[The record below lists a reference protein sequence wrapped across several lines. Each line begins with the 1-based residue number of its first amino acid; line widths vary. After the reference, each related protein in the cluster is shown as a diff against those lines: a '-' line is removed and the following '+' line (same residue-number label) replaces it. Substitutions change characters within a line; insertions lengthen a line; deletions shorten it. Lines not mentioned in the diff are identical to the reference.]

1 MKVVSVVGARPQF
14 IKLSA
19 LSSRL
24 RKYHKEI
31 IVHTGQH
38 YDEELS
44 ALFFKELKIPKP
56 DYDLEVGSGSQAEQ
70 TGKMLIKLE
79 QVLEFE
85 KPDLVLVYGDT
96 NSTLAGALAA
106 SKLQIPLAHIEAGM
120 RSYTDM
126 PEEVNR
132 KVTDHLSQI
141 LFCPTHQSVK
151 NLRKEGITKRVYLV
165 GDLMYEALICN
176 LQTAQKKSDIL
187 KKLNL
192 NSKNFYLAT
201 IHRAENTDYRDNLVK
216 ITKILESLDRKT
228 IFPVHPRTRKYLE
241 ERHLWNR
248 LKKAR
253 NLLLLDPI
261 RYLDMLVLEQNAS
274 LILTDSGGV
283 QREAYF
289 LKTPCLILRETTEW
303 IEITKTNGFMTSSL
317 DIKKVQRNLKRL
329 NSSRISKKQATTNS
343 SASRKIL
350 NILNKFNG

>member
-19 LSSRL
+19 LSSKL
-24 RKYHKEI
+24 RKHHKEI
-31 IVHTGQH
+31 IIHTGQH

-44 ALFFKELKIPKP
+44 ALFFRELRIPKP

-85 KPDLVLVYGDT
+85 RPDMVLVYGDT

-106 SKLQIPLAHIEAGM
+106 SKLRIPLAHIEAGM

-126 PEEVNR
+126 PEEINR

-141 LFCPTHQSVK
+141 LFCPTPQSVK
-151 NLRKEGITKRVYLV
+151 NLKREGITKGVYLV
-165 GDLMYEALICN
+165 GDLMYEALISN
-176 LQTAQKKSDIL
+176 LQVARNNSNIL

-192 NSKNFYLAT
+192 NTKSFYLTT

-216 ITKILESLDRKT
+216 IAKILESLDKKT

-241 ERHLWNR
+241 EYQLWNR

-261 RYLDMLVLEQNAS
+261 SYLDMLLLEQNAS

-303 IEITKTNGFMTSSL
+303 TEITKANGFMTSSL

-329 NSSRISKKQATTNS
+329 NSSHISKNQLTTKS
-343 SASRKIL
+343 STSQKIL

>member
-1 MKVVSVVGARPQF
+1 MKVASIVGARPQF

-24 RKYHKEI
+24 RKYHREI

-85 KPDLVLVYGDT
+85 KQDLVLVYGDT

-120 RSYTDM
+120 RSYTNM
-126 PEEVNR
+126 PEEINR

-141 LFCPTHQSVK
+141 LFCPTPQSVK
-151 NLRKEGITKRVYLV
+151 NLKKEGITQGVHLV
-165 GDLMYEALICN
+165 GDLMYEALLSN
-176 LQTAQKKSDIL
+176 LQIARKKSGIL

-201 IHRAENTDYRDNLVK
+201 IHRAENTDYRENLVK
-216 ITKILESLDRKT
+216 IAEILEKLDKKT

-241 ERHLWNR
+241 KYQLWNR
-248 LKKAR
+248 LQKSK
-253 NLLLLDPI
+253 NLILLNPI
-261 RYLDMLVLEQNAS
+261 SYLDMLLLEQNAS

-303 IEITKTNGFMTSSL
+303 TEITQTNGCMTTTL
-317 DIKKVQRNLKRL
+317 DIEKFQRNLKKL
-329 NSSRISKKQATTNS
+329 SKSPVSRNR
-343 SASRKIL
+343 SAVKSLTSQKIVST
-350 NILNKFNG
+350 INKYNG

>member
-19 LSSRL
+19 LSSKL
-24 RKYHKEI
+24 RKYHKEV

-38 YDEELS
+38 YDQELS
-44 ALFFKELKIPKP
+44 ALFFEELRIPKP

-79 QVLEFE
+79 QVLNFE
-85 KPDLVLVYGDT
+85 RPDLVLVYGDT

-120 RSYTDM
+120 RSWTDM
-126 PEEVNR
+126 PEEINR
-132 KVTDHLSQI
+132 KVTDHLSQL
-141 LFCPTHQSVK
+141 LFCPTPQSVK
-151 NLRKEGITKRVYLV
+151 NLKKEGITQAVYLV
-165 GDLMYEALICN
+165 GDLMFEALIYN
-176 LQTAQKKSDIL
+176 LQMARKNSVIL

-201 IHRAENTDYRDNLVK
+201 IHRAENTDSKDNLSK
-216 ITKILESLDRKT
+216 IAKILEDLDKQT
-228 IFPVHPRTRKYLE
+228 VFPVHPRTRKYLQE
-241 ERHLWNR
+241 YRLWDR
-248 LKKAR
+248 LQKSK
-253 NLLLLDPI
+253 NLVLLEPI
-261 RYLDMLVLEQNAS
+261 SYLDMLLLEQNAS

-303 IEITKTNGFMTSSL
+303 TEITKSNGFMTSSL
-317 DIKKVQRNLKRL
+317 DISKFFTNLKKL
-329 NSSRISKKQATTNS
+329 QQVKISNSSDPTQKISPSQ
-343 SASRKIL
+343 KIL
-350 NILNKFNG
+350 DKLKL